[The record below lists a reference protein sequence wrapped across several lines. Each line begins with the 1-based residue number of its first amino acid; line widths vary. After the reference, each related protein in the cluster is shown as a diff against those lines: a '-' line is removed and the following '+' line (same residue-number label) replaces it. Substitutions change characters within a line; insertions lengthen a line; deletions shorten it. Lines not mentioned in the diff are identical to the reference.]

1 MWKSFDFS
9 HPNRTFSVVLDVFY
23 ILVDTLCMFY
33 EYFYCMCAF
42 SIFAVTCTRQ
52 ETFSTLEMFMLAR
65 STNQGGW
72 SGDLKVSTI
81 FRETQY

>member
-23 ILVDTLCMFY
+23 ILVDTLCV
-33 EYFYCMCAF
+33 FYCKYAF
-42 SIFAVTCTRQ
+42 SIFVVTCTRQ